1 MKNRRLVRVSVI
13 LLFVL
18 GVYWGGYFATVRRTS
33 PPVVFTAFLP
43 PCYRVPSCIEL
54 PVYYLFAPAYFVD
67 SHILRG
73 AKWMHFAR
81 HPYCGHPRTQGYDPT
96 STGRQLPDDV
106 PRKHRLHL
114 GRSGRPVSSAVE
126 ARMICPH
133 EQKSRQTGAGAA
145 HARA

>member
-73 AKWMHFAR
+73 AKWDALR
-81 HPYCGHPRTQGYDPT
+81 PPPILRPPEDP
-96 STGRQLPDDV
+96 G
-106 PRKHRLHL
+106 
-114 GRSGRPVSSAVE
+114 
-126 ARMICPH
+126 I
-133 EQKSRQTGAGAA
+133 
-145 HARA
+145 